1 MHQTTI
7 EALLT
12 RCNPVTGEFCRD
24 AILNEIPVREMLEWA
39 LAQSKT
45 CLTSHETPK
54 RILNETDIEMVMNRL
69 LNLKLNVTP
78 AMIQYYFLG
87 TRVKRLTPVYNDP
100 LFGSISRDVSSRIRL
115 EIEDYLQQ
123 THPSLFGPTTPI
135 EKHPFFIQSVF
146 NHLPAEAVTLLEE
159 DIARIPIIRKGTSL
173 TPDIM
178 KIRKTHPRS
187 HEPWNKFETTLLDKA
202 LDYTNDLEFLSRIFK
217 RGTNSMYI
225 SAVKLLAL
233 KEIAEA
239 PITEV

>member
-7 EALLT
+7 EALLN

-45 CLTSHETPK
+45 WLTSHETPK
-54 RILNETDIEMVMNRL
+54 RILKETDIEMVMNRL

-239 PITEV
+239 PITDV

>member
-1 MHQTTI
+1 MKPHI
-7 EALLT
+7 EYLLRLGDSSLVLGQRLAEWT
-12 RCNPVTGEFCRD
+12 GHGPV
-24 AILNEIPVREMLEWA
+24 
-39 LAQSKT
+39 
-45 CLTSHETPK
+45 
-54 RILNETDIEMVMNRL
+54 
-69 LNLKLNVTP
+69 
-78 AMIQYYFLG
+78 
-87 TRVKRLTPVYNDP
+87 
-100 LFGSISRDVSSRIRL
+100 
-115 EIEDYLQQ
+115 
-123 THPSLFGPTTPI
+123 
-135 EKHPFFIQSVF
+135 
-146 NHLPAEAVTLLEE
+146 LEE

-239 PITEV
+239 PTTDV

>member
-7 EALLT
+7 EALLN
-12 RCNPVTGEFCRD
+12 RCNPITGEFCRD
-24 AILNEIPVREMLEWA
+24 AILNETPVREMLAWA
-39 LAQSKT
+39 LEFSKAGT
-45 CLTSHETPK
+45 SSHEASK
-54 RILNETDIEMVMNRL
+54 KILKEAEIEMVMNRL

-87 TRVKRLTPVYNDP
+87 TRVKRLAAVFKDP
-100 LFGSISRDVSSRIRL
+100 LFGSISREVASRIRL
-115 EIEDYLQQ
+115 EIEEYLQQ
-123 THPSLFGPTTPI
+123 NHPALFGPTTPI
-135 EKHPFFIQSVF
+135 EKHPFFIQPVF

-159 DIARIPIIRKGTSL
+159 DITRIPIIRKGTSL

-202 LDYTNDLEFLSRIFK
+202 LDYTNDLEFLARIFK
-217 RGTNSMYI
+217 RGTNSIYI

-233 KEIAEA
+233 KEMNEA
-239 PITEV
+239 PTTEV

>member
-7 EALLT
+7 EALLN

-45 CLTSHETPK
+45 CLPSHETPK
-54 RILNETDIEMVMNRL
+54 RILKETDIEMVMNRL

-123 THPSLFGPTTPI
+123 THPSLFGPTSPI

-159 DIARIPIIRKGTSL
+159 DIARIPIIRKGTAL
-173 TPDIM
+173 TPNIM

-233 KEIAEA
+233 KEIAET
-239 PITEV
+239 PITDV

>member
-1 MHQTTI
+1 
-7 EALLT
+7 
-12 RCNPVTGEFCRD
+12 
-24 AILNEIPVREMLEWA
+24 
-39 LAQSKT
+39 
-45 CLTSHETPK
+45 
-54 RILNETDIEMVMNRL
+54 MVMNRL

-239 PITEV
+239 PTTDV

>member
-1 MHQTTI
+1 MHQKTI
-7 EALLT
+7 EALLN

-45 CLTSHETPK
+45 CLSSHETPK
-54 RILNETDIEMVMNRL
+54 RILKETDIEMVMNRL

-78 AMIQYYFLG
+78 ALIQYYFLG

-217 RGTNSMYI
+217 RGTNSIYI